1 MKKVI
6 ILTIILA
13 AIISVSAV
21 SADDDEWSFDFSTSA
36 DTDGGQLDVVNNEVT
51 IQGFKFV
58 IPDGFK
64 HNQSADLIG
73 EDAGEDF
80 PDCDISKVE
89 FDKGDEFIIIKVVYH
104 DDVKFDDKT
113 YEPPED
119 SVEKQIENQKG
130 FITEYENGVTFDYCK
145 DGKLIEIVAP
155 NEEILTSLLQSS
167 EK

>member
-21 SADDDEWSFDFSTSA
+21 SADDDEWSFDFSTNA
-36 DTDGGQLDVVNNEVT
+36 DTDGGQLEVVNNEVT

-64 HNQSADLIG
+64 HNKSADLIG

-80 PDCDISKVE
+80 PDCDISRVE
-89 FDKGDEFIIIKVVYH
+89 FDKGDEFIMIKVVYR
-104 DDVKFDDKT
+104 DDVTFDDKT
-113 YEPPED
+113 YEPPES

-130 FITEYENGVTFDYCK
+130 FITEYDDCITFDYCK

-155 NEEILTSLLQSS
+155 DQEILTSILQSS

>member
-21 SADDDEWSFDFSTSA
+21 SADDEWSFDFSSNS
-36 DTDGGQLDVVNNEVT
+36 DTDGGQLEVVNNEVT

-73 EDAGEDF
+73 EDAGDNF
-80 PDCDISKVE
+80 PDCDVSKVE
-89 FDKGDEFIIIKVVYH
+89 FDKGDEFIIIKVVYD

-113 YEPPED
+113 YEPPES
-119 SVEKQIENQKG
+119 SVEKQIGKQKG
-130 FITEYENGVTFDYCK
+130 FIEEYENGVSFDYCK
-145 DGKLIEIVAP
+145 DGKLIEILAP
-155 NEEILTSLLQSS
+155 SQEILTSLLQSS